1 MALPAPT
8 AFFLEQ
14 DTRALLTRL
23 GRVKSFALQETML
36 PAASLLPESQT
47 AIEQVLA
54 QGRSELRRRA
64 ADFLQWLK
72 SPEGKGVTAEDA
84 HRRFIFLRL
93 QFNAVLNK
101 FDLFNDVLTQRS
113 ENETGVWLSGLD
125 VASADALHLPGGYYQ
140 SPPVICYLDR
150 GVGAAIRRARTR
162 LPGGGENPVAVI
174 RVPRERMIGNGIASS
189 LFHEVGHQAAALLDL
204 VNSLR
209 PALRQQQS
217 TAGPAQTAW
226 QLWERW
232 ISEIVAD
239 FWSVARAGVAS
250 TLGLMS
256 VVGLPR
262 PFVFRVDTEDP
273 HPAPWIRVK
282 LSCAIGR
289 ALYPHPQ
296 WDRVEAQWNAYYPLA
311 GLEPEK
317 AELLKKLDAHI
328 PTFINLLVN
337 HRPQSLRGRSLKEVM
352 LLDER
357 QPSRLKILY
366 QTWRRDPAQMYRAP
380 PSLVFAVIG
389 QARADSQLT
398 PEEESTV
405 LGKLLTHW
413 ALRSTLDVSAACAV
427 RPVSQTVLQKPV
439 GSKSV
444 GSKPVSYKPML
455 MSLGSGG

>member
-1 MALPAPT
+1 MALPAHT
-8 AFFLEQ
+8 SSFLEQ

-23 GRVKSFALQETML
+23 GRIKSFALQEAML

-47 AIEQVLA
+47 AIERVLEA
-54 QGRSELRRRA
+54 GRGDLRKRA
-64 ADFLQWLK
+64 ADYLRWLK
-72 SPEGKGVTAEDA
+72 SPAGQGTSVEEA

-93 QFNAVLNK
+93 HFNAVLNK
-101 FDLFNDVLTQRS
+101 FDLFNDVITQRS

-125 VASADALHLPGGYYQ
+125 VASADALHLPGNYFQ

-174 RVPRERMIGNGIASS
+174 RVPRERMIGYGIASS

-209 PALRQQQS
+209 PALREQQKGADSQV
-217 TAGPAQTAW
+217 W
-226 QLWERW
+226 QIWERW

-239 FWSVARAGVAS
+239 FWSVARAGVSS

-262 PFVFRVDTEDP
+262 PFVFRIDTEDP
-273 HPAPWIRVK
+273 HPAPWLRVK
-282 LSCAIGR
+282 LSAAIGR

-296 WDRVEAQWNAYYPLA
+296 WDRVEAQWTAYYPLA
-311 GLEPEK
+311 GLDGKK
-317 AELLKKLDAHI
+317 AELLRQLEAGI
-328 PTFINLLVN
+328 PAFINLLVN
-337 HRPQSLRGRSLKEVM
+337 HRPQILRGRSLKEAM
-352 LLDER
+352 GIDER
-357 QPSRLKILY
+357 QPARLQNLY
-366 QTWRRDPAQMYRAP
+366 QTWRRNPEQMYRAP
-380 PSLVFAVIG
+380 PTLVFAVIG
-389 QARADSQLT
+389 QARADGQLT

-413 ALRSTLDVSAACAV
+413 ALRSTLTVSAACAL
-427 RPVSQTVLQKPV
+427 RQIPQPVLQKPAL
-439 GSKSV
+439 SI
-444 GSKPVSYKPML
+444 
-455 MSLGSGG
+455 GSGG